1 MKTFTHILI
10 VSLIIGLYSCTKDKY
25 EPWVNVPEEQ
35 NNNTPWQDSYTNGG
49 TIPNNTSNEP
59 TLVGTRW
66 VLVKMVAG
74 FSTTYPNDTLEFI
87 NNQRYGISGSNI
99 ARNYRLSIIPSSTNY
114 ELSLYYFTPFGGSH
128 YSGDVGYY
136 FIQDGAIENVEFH
149 NIQNTTSKIRAWFKK
164 I

>member
-1 MKTFTHILI
+1 MKKYIHISIL
-10 VSLIIGLYSCTKDKY
+10 SLIGLVSCYK
-25 EPWVNVPEEQ
+25 EEQPRWINVPEEQ
-35 NNNTPWQDSYTNGG
+35 NNTRWEDSYTNGG
-49 TIPNNTSNEP
+49 TIPDNTSNEP

-66 VLVKMVAG
+66 ALVKMVAG
-74 FSTTYPNDTLEFI
+74 FSTTYPNDTLEFL
-87 NNQRYGISGSNI
+87 NNHRYGISGSNI

-128 YSGDVGYY
+128 YSADVGYY
-136 FIQDGAIENVEFH
+136 FIQDGVIENVEFH